1 VSEDPEK
8 EMFKRFLEKGSI
20 DSTDDEEEEEDEE
33 EEDWINMPCYV
44 FNTTFPPQKDD
55 RRCRHCKLF
64 LTVQCPHIDDM
75 ADDVDDM
82 DPD

>member
-1 VSEDPEK
+1 MSEDPEK

-20 DSTDDEEEEEDEE
+20 DTTNEEEDDEEEEA
-33 EEDWINMPCYV
+33 WIDMPCYV
-44 FNTTFPPQKDD
+44 FNLTLSTSKDD
-55 RRCRHCKLF
+55 KRCRHCKLF